1 MRHLKSGS
9 KLGRKADHRNAMLAN
24 LACSVI
30 KHKRVVTTLAK
41 AKAVR
46 PVVEKLITIG
56 RHAIDSKKADNV
68 HLRRLAASKLRQQ
81 PRSHFPGTKTRKGAD
96 LRKAWRENHDV
107 VHILFDKI
115 APVFKT
121 RPGGY
126 TRIVRL
132 GQRPGD
138 SAPQAILELVELPV
152 EAQTEAAPAPAAAAT
167 AESK

>member
-24 LACSVI
+24 LAASII
-30 KHKRVVTTLAK
+30 KHKRVITTISK

-46 PVVEKLITIG
+46 PVVEKLITLG
-56 RHAIDSKKADNV
+56 RHAIGASQADNV
-68 HLRRLAASKLRQQ
+68 HLRRLAAAKLRQQ
-81 PRSHFPGTKTRKGAD
+81 PRSHFKGTPTQKGAV
-96 LRKAWRENHDV
+96 LRKEWRENHDV

-115 APVFKT
+115 APVFKD

-126 TRIVRL
+126 TRIVRI

-138 SAPQAILELVELPV
+138 ASMEAILELVELP
-152 EAQTEAAPAPAAAAT
+152 TAAVAETAPVAAAT
-167 AESK
+167 AAK

>member
-24 LACSVI
+24 LAASVI
-30 KHKRVVTTLAK
+30 KHKRVTTTISK

-46 PVVEKLITIG
+46 PVVEKLITLG
-56 RHAIDSKKADNV
+56 RHAIGATKAENV

-81 PRSHFPGTKTRKGAD
+81 PRSHFRGTPTLKGAKV
-96 LRKAWRENHDV
+96 RKQWRDNHDV

-115 APVFKT
+115 APVFKD
-121 RPGGY
+121 RNGGY
-126 TRIVRL
+126 TRIVRI

-138 SAPQAILELVELPV
+138 SSTEAILELVELP
-152 EAQTEAAPAPAAAAT
+152 AAPAAAPAT
-167 AESK
+167 TAPAAAEAK

>member
-30 KHKRVVTTLAK
+30 KHKRVTTTVAK

-46 PVVEKLITIG
+46 PVVEKLITLG
-56 RHAIDSKKADNV
+56 RHAIGATSANNV

-81 PRSHFPGTKTRKGAD
+81 PRSHFHGTPKKKGAVV
-96 LRKAWRENHDV
+96 RKAWREQHDV

-115 APVFKT
+115 APVFKD

-138 SAPQAILELVELPV
+138 AAPLAVLELVEMPV
-152 EAQTEAAPAPAAAAT
+152 DAEVSAPATAAAA
-167 AESK
+167 EKS